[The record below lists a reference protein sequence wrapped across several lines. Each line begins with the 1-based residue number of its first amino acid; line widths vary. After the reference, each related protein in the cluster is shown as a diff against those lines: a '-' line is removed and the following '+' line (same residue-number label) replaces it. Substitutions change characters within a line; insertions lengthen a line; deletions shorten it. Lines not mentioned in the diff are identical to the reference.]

1 MKNLK
6 LLLLSVTVITVS
18 ACEESKYNTF
28 QESSSKPWSMP
39 VLNSDA
45 GPTIIPTQH
54 TNCELMPQFTF
65 AKDESFEI
73 VVKCEETTN
82 Y

>member
-28 QESSSKPWSMP
+28 QGSNSESWRIPT
-39 VLNSDA
+39 LEYDA
-45 GPTIIPTQH
+45 GSTTVPTQH